1 MATAAG
7 ACAGKTPQAEAER
20 AVAKRCARL
29 AVGTLSTPRP
39 TDANGTGETDETG
52 GSSDDDD
59 DDEDETEKEK
69 KDVDVGV
76 GALAGRGA
84 ALALGHLIFSPSTRA
99 VARATVEAARRN
111 AHPSLAGV
119 RGDAFAKAMEVAN
132 AASGAASPAAPAE
145 RGGAKDRS
153 KTSATVSKPD
163 KESRARAD
171 AACNAA
177 VFAALAEGFA
187 AGANAWG
194 GADALRV
201 WTLEAWRD
209 GTSRGRG
216 ALLLALRAAVVAA
229 DGTPGGAYARDALW
243 ALLRET
249 WNAEGGAGT
258 VHADDDSARVETAR
272 ADDDFDFSSEF
283 ATRAVAKGSSAI
295 LPALSRA
302 AARAVARSRHVP
314 PDVLERLF
322 VLASTSDD
330 GDGDGDG
337 TFARILAD
345 VVDSARDFVAFL
357 AARAASDP
365 NAVAPRVPRIAL
377 ALLSSRAATRD
388 GITKTQTST
397 TSGWVLS
404 ILVVACAAADPG
416 VRAAGARAVSA
427 LAPARR
433 DGKKGVAP
441 AWRALAA
448 AAEKIRG
455 DDTGADARAALAEAL
470 AEGFRGDADGSALR
484 ETLAPLSR
492 LADETRDGS
501 SSNRAG
507 AYGCRRLVAA
517 LEGIGDD
524 VVKATA
530 CAPALRW
537 ALRGGDGS
545 DPEETMAL
553 AVALVE
559 GYAPAAAAEAESG
572 AEDAWRA
579 YLSALDAAAP
589 TPARV
594 AAACRATPEFVDSLP
609 EKARERFFARYS
621 RRRGRTPTPGF
632 ARRRGTPRTRYD
644 FARTTFDASST
655 PPPRTP
661 RVPPRVPIRVPRRVP
676 RRERRRRNARAGDA
690 ATRTRA
696 TQRRATRAPSPP
708 PSPRSRCSRGN
719 PRRTSRRAKRS

>member
-1 MATAAG
+1 MPGHAASLGAALDHPQPGLREAALRELRQSGAGAKAMAAGGLLSGALLRRVVDDHPRVAAAAASLPGLRVAVGDDAALFDAAAERLATAAG
-7 ACAGKTPQAEAER
+7 ACAGKTPHAEAER

-132 AASGAASPAAPAE
+132 AASGAASPAAPAK

-258 VHADDDSARVETAR
+258 VHADDDSTRVETAR

-365 NAVAPRVPRIAL
+365 NAVAPRVPRVAL

-404 ILVVACAAADPG
+404 ILVVAYGRRTRVRVGYSRLG
-416 VRAAGARAVSA
+416 VGARATRREKRRRARVAS
-427 LAPARR
+427 ARR
-433 DGKKGVAP
+433 RRGEDSRGRHGRG
-441 AWRALAA
+441 RARRAGGGA
-448 AAEKIRG
+448 GGGFPRG
-455 DDTGADARAALAEAL
+455 RRRIGASRDARAALA
-470 AEGFRGDADGSALR
+470 
-484 ETLAPLSR
+484 
-492 LADETRDGS
+492 
-501 SSNRAG
+501 
-507 AYGCRRLVAA
+507 
-517 LEGIGDD
+517 IG
-524 VVKATA
+524 
-530 CAPALRW
+530 
-537 ALRGGDGS
+537 
-545 DPEETMAL
+545 
-553 AVALVE
+553 
-559 GYAPAAAAEAESG
+559 
-572 AEDAWRA
+572 
-579 YLSALDAAAP
+579 
-589 TPARV
+589 
-594 AAACRATPEFVDSLP
+594 
-609 EKARERFFARYS
+609 
-621 RRRGRTPTPGF
+621 
-632 ARRRGTPRTRYD
+632 
-644 FARTTFDASST
+644 
-655 PPPRTP
+655 
-661 RVPPRVPIRVPRRVP
+661 
-676 RRERRRRNARAGDA
+676 
-690 ATRTRA
+690 
-696 TQRRATRAPSPP
+696 
-708 PSPRSRCSRGN
+708 
-719 PRRTSRRAKRS
+719 